1 MSGEEKTATAQQD
14 EAYKRYLL
22 KKKIQVLKQKT
33 GFHTALVSLFIPPSR
48 KIFDVIS
55 YLKSEINESSNI
67 KSKSNRKNVLD
78 SITGLIGQLRTIKVV
93 PPNGLIMYCGQ
104 IPVNNAPGTEKS
116 EIYIIEPP
124 EPISTFKYHCS
135 STFLLDPLYDM
146 LEEKG
151 TYGIINIENKEAAIG
166 YVKGTHLE
174 VYKTMNSGIH
184 SKHDAGGQSQRR
196 MERLIE
202 EGAQQFYIRVGEDSN
217 ECFLSIPDL
226 KGIFISGAGMAKEK
240 FKEKGVL
247 DYRLQDKVIDLV
259 DVSYSGVEG
268 IRETIIKIQ
277 DKLESLRY
285 VQEKKI
291 FSRFMNEVVKD
302 TGKVVYGEAA
312 VRHALMMGAV
322 DLLLL
327 SDSLTLKRVKLEC
340 SNCQYKD
347 EKTIKDNQID
357 SFIEEIRGKPC
368 PKCNTMQYQI
378 QEISEVIEDLGTLSE
393 TQGTKVELLTR
404 ETEEG
409 ETLYSTFGG
418 VAAILR
424 WKV

>member
-1 MSGEEKTATAQQD
+1 MSVEEKTEPVHQD

-78 SITGLIGQLRTIKVV
+78 SITSLIGQLRTIKTV

-104 IPVNNAPGTEKS
+104 IPVNNAPGTEKN

-124 EPISTFKYHCS
+124 EPVTTFKYHCS

-146 LEEKG
+146 IEEKG

-166 YVKGTHLE
+166 YVKGSHLE
-174 VYKTMNSGIH
+174 LYKTMTSGIH

-202 EGAQQFYIRVGEDSN
+202 EGAQQFYIRVGEDAN
-217 ECFLSIPDL
+217 ECFLNINDL

-240 FKEKGVL
+240 FRDKGVL

-259 DVSYSGVEG
+259 DVSYSGFEG

-291 FSRFMNEVVKD
+291 FTRFMNEVVKD
-302 TGKVVYGEAA
+302 TGKIVYGEVE
-312 VRHALMMGAV
+312 VRRALMMGAIE
-322 DLLLL
+322 LLLL

-347 EKTIKDNQID
+347 EKTIKETQINALYD
-357 SFIEEIRGKPC
+357 ELRGKPC
-368 PKCNTMQYQI
+368 PKCNTMQYQVQDI
-378 QEISEVIEDLGTLSE
+378 TDVLEDMGQLAE

-409 ETLYSTFGG
+409 ESLYSTFGG
-418 VAAILR
+418 IAAILR
-424 WKV
+424 WKI